1 MNWSLAMSL
10 DQVWRSSD
18 LLMWL
23 TLAAAGFFGVIVLFT
38 LLRADRSIANG
49 ALTVITLLAVG
60 VAVAAS
66 LRSYGPAI
74 PGVPSEVRTAPAP
87 TGTLP
92 ALACVEDLA
101 GDAVQQACERAV
113 FASAES
119 TAAAVNYMA
128 SMISRLTALGDAA
141 SAQRTMSSEMQAVR
155 RAIERDRYGLVSQV
169 LLARER
175 CTPMECATYRSLT
188 DNHQIITN
196 MDEHLYDNLVA
207 RYAPT
212 WNLPQA
218 GTAAS
223 NSPLAMMPPSMPT
236 GRPTNA
242 EFPSAANTPAVSI
255 MAPEPGTGVK
265 ATGATPPAQ
274 QPAARAEK
282 PTQAERPAQV
292 AAPQSIVPPYSP
304 PPPAPAKRQ
313 TAAKRPP
320 AAAAAPAAPTSL
332 SPTPA
337 EPDAGND

>member
-1 MNWSLAMSL
+1 
-10 DQVWRSSD
+10 
-18 LLMWL
+18 MWL

-38 LLRADRSIANG
+38 LLRADRSVANG
-49 ALTVITLLAVG
+49 ALSVITLLAVG
-60 VAVAAS
+60 IAVAAT
-66 LRSYGPAI
+66 LRGYGPAMRAS
-74 PGVPSEVRTAPAP
+74 PSEARSTPASTAN
-87 TGTLP
+87 LP

-101 GDAVQQACERAV
+101 GDAVQQACEKAV

-128 SMISRLTALGDAA
+128 SMISRLTALGDA
-141 SAQRTMSSEMQAVR
+141 STAQHTMSVEMQAVR

-175 CTPMECATYRSLT
+175 CTPMECAAYRALT

-212 WNLPQA
+212 WNAPQVA
-218 GTAAS
+218 TASTVGA
-223 NSPLAMMPPSMPT
+223 LGMLPPSVPT

-255 MAPEPGTGVK
+255 MAPEPGTGAKV
-265 ATGATPPAQ
+265 TGATPPAQ
-274 QPAARAEK
+274 RAEK
-282 PTQAERPAQV
+282 PAQAERPAQA

-304 PPPAPAKRQ
+304 PPAPAKKQ
-313 TAAKRPP
+313 TAAKRER
-320 AAAAAPAAPTSL
+320 APAPAPAPPTSL
-332 SPTPA
+332 SPAPSGPA
-337 EPDAGND
+337 AAND

>member
-1 MNWSLAMSL
+1 MNWSLATTL
-10 DQVWRSSD
+10 DQVWRSPAFP
-18 LLMWL
+18 MWL
-23 TLAAAGFFGVIVLFT
+23 TLAAAGLFGVIVLFT
-38 LLRADRSIANG
+38 LLRADWSVANG
-49 ALTVITLLAVG
+49 ALTVVTLVAVG
-60 VAVAAS
+60 IAAAAT
-66 LRSYGPAI
+66 LRSYGPAVV
-74 PGVPSEVRTAPAP
+74 PGVPSEASSAPAP
-87 TGTLP
+87 TAALP
-92 ALACVEDLA
+92 ALACVDDLA
-101 GDAVQQACERAV
+101 GDAVQQACEKAV

-141 SAQRTMSSEMQAVR
+141 TAQRTMSSEMQAVR

-175 CTPMECATYRSLT
+175 CTPMECAAYRSLT

-196 MDEHLYDNLVA
+196 MDEHLYDSFVA

-212 WNLPQA
+212 WNMPQVA
-218 GTAAS
+218 TAS

-255 MAPEPGTGVK
+255 MAPEPGTGAK
-265 ATGATPPAQ
+265 PTGAIPPAQ

-282 PTQAERPAQV
+282 PAQAERPAQA

-304 PPPAPAKRQ
+304 PPPAPAKKQ
-313 TAAKRPP
+313 TAAKRAP
-320 AAAAAPAAPTSL
+320 AAAPVLAPPTSL
-332 SPTPA
+332 SPAPSEPA
-337 EPDAGND
+337 AAND